1 VNVLVSG
8 ASIAGPVRTRR
19 RRGSTSLAVVG
30 AFTLAGELAVA
41 GGDHTVA
48 FPACERAM
56 ADYVRHSRAFAV
68 SVAF

>member
-1 VNVLVSG
+1 
-8 ASIAGPVRTRR
+8 
-19 RRGSTSLAVVG
+19 VVG

-56 ADYVRHSRAFAV
+56 ADYVRHSLAFAV